1 MSRRPRILRR
11 GGAKPGNGS
20 EARDAGWRR
29 SAWESEADSEG
40 ESEMAR
46 LPEVLGRVGG
56 IGGKLFGSLG
66 MLAGIVVLAVVAF
79 GGWFIVPEGH
89 QGVRLHF
96 GEAVG
101 QHGPGFHWKLPMIQD
116 VEYIEVRTR
125 NRKLELDAATR
136 DRLQLRAGVSINWT
150 AHKEAAKDIF
160 VRYGSME
167 QFESRIVQPRIQTKA
182 KEALSKFSA
191 DELIGER
198 EKVTQEIKER
208 LAISL
213 EGFPLTLDS
222 AQVEN
227 IDLPPV
233 YMQAVLD
240 KMKAYEDSQRE
251 KNVLEQ
257 QRLKALQEVN
267 TAEADKRAAQERADG
282 EAYRL
287 NKVAEG
293 QARAIILEGEAR
305 AKALAQIGQQLK
317 NFPELVQY
325 EGIQRWSGQVP
336 QTVLG
341 GADTNVLYG
350 LNVAPRPAQ

>member
-1 MSRRPRILRR
+1 
-11 GGAKPGNGS
+11 
-20 EARDAGWRR
+20 
-29 SAWESEADSEG
+29 
-40 ESEMAR
+40 MAR
-46 LPEVLGRVGG
+46 LPEVISRLGGAGAKVG
-56 IGGKLFGSLG
+56 SVLG
-66 MLAGIVVLAVVAF
+66 LLAGGLVLLILVF
-79 GGWFIVPEGH
+79 DGWFIVPEGH

-101 QHGPGFHWKLPMIQD
+101 QYGPGFHWKLPMIED

-150 AHKEAAKDIF
+150 AHKEAAMDIF

-167 QFESRIVQPRIQTKA
+167 QFESRIILPRIQTKA

-198 EKVTQEIKER
+198 ERVTQEIKDR
-208 LAISL
+208 LSASL
-213 EGFPLTLDS
+213 AGFPMNLDS

-227 IDLPPV
+227 IDLPPI

-305 AKALAQIGQQLK
+305 AKTLALIGQQLK